1 MLPCS
6 LGEYANAHNV
16 KEQWIDLDKEV
27 TGIGISGLNPRLPLS
42 LSLSFL
48 SVHDM
53 PPMLTPRN
61 SGVHVHKYKMQNMA
75 MSGEETRAIPSHIS
89 PRASTERMRLVGEV
103 VKIPAMLGS
112 WGFSS
117 RTKIQ
122 RHKDR

>member
-1 MLPCS
+1 
-6 LGEYANAHNV
+6 
-16 KEQWIDLDKEV
+16 
-27 TGIGISGLNPRLPLS
+27 
-42 LSLSFL
+42 
-48 SVHDM
+48 
-53 PPMLTPRN
+53 MLTPRN